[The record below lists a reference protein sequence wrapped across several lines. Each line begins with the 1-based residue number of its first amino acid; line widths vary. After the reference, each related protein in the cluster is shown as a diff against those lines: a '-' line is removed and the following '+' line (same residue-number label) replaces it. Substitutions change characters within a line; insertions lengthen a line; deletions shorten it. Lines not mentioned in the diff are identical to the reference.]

1 MYECLCDSIEIVD
14 CMKIEVKLTLMI
26 SVIIKQTYYAN
37 S

>member
-1 MYECLCDSIEIVD
+1 MYECLCDNIEIVD

-37 S
+37 R